1 MLIILHLSLM
11 IVAVIFIAVGIGIA
25 MFARKKKNW
34 LKLHKTANTA
44 GVIIGVSGAAM
55 AFANVVTLAGN
66 HLSGLHHRV
75 GLIAILLCCLTIYTG
90 FYSFKAANKTA
101 VRATHRWS
109 GRFSLI
115 AMLSALI
122 LGLMMIGVL

>member
-11 IVAVIFIAVGIGIA
+11 IAAVICLITGVGVA
-25 MFARKKKNW
+25 MFARKRKNW
-34 LKLHKTANTA
+34 LKLHKAMNTA
-44 GVIIGVSGAAM
+44 GVINGLAGAAM
-55 AFANVVTLAGN
+55 AFANVVASAGN

-75 GLIAILLCCLTIYTG
+75 GLIAIILFCLTLYLG

-109 GRFSLI
+109 GRLSLI
-115 AMLSALI
+115 AMLAALI
-122 LGLMMIGVL
+122 LGLIMIGVL